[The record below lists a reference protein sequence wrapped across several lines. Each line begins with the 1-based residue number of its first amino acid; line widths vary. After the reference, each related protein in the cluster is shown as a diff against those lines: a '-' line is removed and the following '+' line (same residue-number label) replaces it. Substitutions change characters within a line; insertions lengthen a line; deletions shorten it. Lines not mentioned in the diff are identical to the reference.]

1 MRQARRKRETNT
13 RWACDNRK
21 AYELVKTQDELE
33 RGKHEVKVHEANVR
47 VNVRWVRGQREP
59 KTRWTQGEPEAN
71 PR

>member
-47 VNVRWVRGQREP
+47 VNVTANVR
-59 KTRWTQGEPEAN
+59 
-71 PR
+71 